1 MYLNVSRG
9 LFVIHKVLFS
19 FLMCTSIN
27 RNSGKINEQLWSCL
41 LRGAGIMNK
50 ANMPDNPSPS
60 LITLNGW
67 DLACYIQ
74 LIFPERFDKLTEHIV
89 DNISQWED
97 YCASSDPQL
106 EPLLEPF
113 NETLD

>member
-27 RNSGKINEQLWSCL
+27 RNYNKINESLWSCL

-50 ANMPDNPSPS
+50 SNMPENPSPS
-60 LITLNGW
+60 LITQLAW
-67 DLACYIQ
+67 DLAYYIQ
-74 LIFPERFDKLTEHIV
+74 QILPEKFDKLTDHIC
-89 DNISQWED
+89 DNIS
-97 YCASSDPQL
+97 
-106 EPLLEPF
+106 
-113 NETLD
+113 